1 MMSIAVQANPRTPAS
16 VPSQS
21 VRRLSD
27 RISPRQQN
35 PATTPGGSL
44 GSYLDSPIW
53 AENLAVKSLSVTSVP
68 NMTQSATAKLLVQ
81 ASLRKRRRLRSP
93 SPSPFTPQP
102 REDEIEDNPFRMDE
116 QGPTEEIILNNDP
129 LITMHIPLRMM
140 YYSETVEYVQT
151 AWRLCSEL
159 KEAEKQQALAVATK
173 EAIEVGT
180 RRVLRTGMNILC
192 NSNGSTVQ
200 SSPGVSRSV
209 KAFLSAKFPE
219 SSPPGPLD
227 VPSYPDIEA
236 FMCEKENLKQYK
248 LGQFKGKDFI
258 VSFTRGVR
266 LEDWVEG
273 DFGGRVE
280 ITFKSG
286 EKVAA
291 YCVGPV
297 IHTGTG
303 LLLLEDER
311 RILITPED
319 ASYPA
324 WEGMEGKKAAWV
336 SFDGGQISL
345 TSVDIESVVSTE
357 YE

>member
-1 MMSIAVQANPRTPAS
+1 MP
-16 VPSQS
+16 QS
-21 VRRLSD
+21 E
-27 RISPRQQN
+27 
-35 PATTPGGSL
+35 A
-44 GSYLDSPIW
+44 
-53 AENLAVKSLSVTSVP
+53 
-68 NMTQSATAKLLVQ
+68 AKLLVQ
-81 ASLRKRRRLRSP
+81 ASLRKRRRLRSQ
-93 SPSPFTPQP
+93 SPSPLTSQQH
-102 REDEIEDNPFRMDE
+102 EDEIEDNPFSMDTGK
-116 QGPTEEIILNNDP
+116 QDPTEEIILNNDP

-140 YYSETVEYVQT
+140 YYSETVEFVQT

-159 KEAEKQQALAVATK
+159 KEAENQQALAVATK

-180 RRVLRTGMNILC
+180 RRVLRTGMNILF

-227 VPSYPDIEA
+227 FPAYPDIEA

-273 DFGGRVE
+273 DFGGRME
-280 ITFKSG
+280 ITFRSG

>member
-1 MMSIAVQANPRTPAS
+1 
-16 VPSQS
+16 
-21 VRRLSD
+21 
-27 RISPRQQN
+27 
-35 PATTPGGSL
+35 
-44 GSYLDSPIW
+44 
-53 AENLAVKSLSVTSVP
+53 
-68 NMTQSATAKLLVQ
+68 
-81 ASLRKRRRLRSP
+81 
-93 SPSPFTPQP
+93 
-102 REDEIEDNPFRMDE
+102 MDTGKP
-116 QGPTEEIILNNDP
+116 GPTEEIILNTDP
-129 LITMHIPLRMM
+129 LITMHIPLRMV
-140 YYSETVEYVQT
+140 YHSETVEFVET

-159 KEAEKQQALAVATK
+159 KEAEKQRAVAVATK
-173 EAIEVGT
+173 QAIEVGA
-180 RRVLRTGMNILC
+180 RRVLRTGMNISS
-192 NSNGSTVQ
+192 NANGSTVE

-219 SSPPGPLD
+219 NSPPGPLD
-227 VPSYPDIEA
+227 FPSYQDIEA
-236 FMCEKENLKQYK
+236 FMCEKENMKLYN

-273 DFGGRVE
+273 DFGGCME

-291 YCVGPV
+291 YCLGPV

-324 WEGMEGKKAAWV
+324 WEGMEDKKAAWV
-336 SFDGGQISL
+336 LFDAGQISL
-345 TSVDIESVVSTE
+345 TAVDIDSVVSTE